1 MFKLI
6 VPETEKQQ
14 SIEAPVVVH
23 SAEHHRQHPGDNER
37 CCPFD
42 YDKLE
47 SGDSCLHICVADV
60 ARDFIREE
68 VNHLKGRHF

>member
-6 VPETEKQQ
+6 VPETKKQQ

-23 SAEHHRQHPGDNER
+23 SAEHHRQLPGDNER
-37 CCPFD
+37 WCPFD

-47 SGDSCLHICVADV
+47 SGDSCLHVV
-60 ARDFIREE
+60 RDFIREE
-68 VNHLKGRHF
+68 ANHLKGRHF

>member
-23 SAEHHRQHPGDNER
+23 SAEHHRQLPGDNER

-42 YDKLE
+42 YD
-47 SGDSCLHICVADV
+47 
-60 ARDFIREE
+60 
-68 VNHLKGRHF
+68 

>member
-23 SAEHHRQHPGDNER
+23 SAEHIVSSQVIMSAAVLLIMINKKVEIH
-37 CCPFD
+37 
-42 YDKLE
+42 
-47 SGDSCLHICVADV
+47 V
-60 ARDFIREE
+60 FIS
-68 VNHLKGRHF
+68 VSLM